1 MTSEENTIM
10 LTLVLDDKE
19 YRIQTNRNQYH
30 TLMTL
35 IADHL
40 SIHSFGLCSGMG
52 SCGSC
57 LVKISEKS
65 SPIERIA
72 LSCEVHI
79 NDELANTKIT
89 IARSDY

>member
-1 MTSEENTIM
+1 MTEENTIM
-10 LTLVLDDKE
+10 LTLVFDGKE
-19 YRIQTNRNQYH
+19 YRIQTNRNQYY

-40 SIHSFGLCSGMG
+40 SILSFGLCSGMA
-52 SCGSC
+52 SCGTC
-57 LVKISEKS
+57 LAKISEMY

-72 LSCEVHI
+72 LSCEVQI

-89 IARSDY
+89 IAKSDY